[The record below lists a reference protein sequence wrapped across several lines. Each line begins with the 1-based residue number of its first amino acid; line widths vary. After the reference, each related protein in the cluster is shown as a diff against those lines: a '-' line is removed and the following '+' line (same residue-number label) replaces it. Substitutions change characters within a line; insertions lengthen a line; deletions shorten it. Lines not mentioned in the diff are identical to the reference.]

1 MEGEIPSSLSNC
13 SNLKFLNLHGNK
25 LKGKVPTELGSLM
38 KLKLLQLGIN
48 NLVGGIPPSLGNL
61 SSLTKFGVADNNL
74 VGNIPDAIGQLN
86 GLVFFT
92 ISFNKLSSTI
102 PSSLYNV
109 SSLQI
114 FSVSGN
120 QLNGTLSANIG
131 LNLPNLQNFYVG
143 GNEFSRSIPTSLC
156 NATQLQRIDLVKNK
170 FLESVPTNL
179 GNLLNLSWLDLSHNY
194 LGKNLHFLTSL
205 TNCSRLKNLVLALN
219 QFDGVLPNSVSTLS
233 NELIKLYFG
242 NNEISGT
249 IPGSL
254 ANLVNLIGLGL
265 NENHFIGVIPTAF
278 GKLIGTSSLPLVNIN
293 LSHNSFMGKLP
304 FEAGNLK
311 NINEMDISNNNL
323 SSEIPTSIGNY
334 VSQNNLSGPIPKGL
348 EKLFFFEK
356 LNLSFNNFEGEVPIK
371 GVFKNISALSLIGNT
386 KLCGGMQKLQLTK
399 CPVNVMKPRK
409 SIRFKHAI
417 VIISIVQIFLLFSS
431 FIVWMKK
438 SRKKSPSMVSTMDLI
453 NFSYKELYQETNGFS
468 RNNLIGSGSFG
479 SVYKGFIHLEER
491 TIAVKVLNLH
501 KKGASKSFMVECNA
515 LRNIQHR
522 NLVKI
527 LTCCSSMDYNGNQFK
542 ALVFEFMT
550 NGSLDFWLHQGLDN
564 ENQSM
569 NLILLQRLNVAIDVA
584 FAIDYLHNH
593 SVQPI
598 IHCDLK
604 PSVLLDNDTV
614 AHYDM
619 GDETSIEADTYSYR
633 ILLLEMFLGKR
644 PTDDMFKDG
653 LNVHNFAK
661 TALPKELVQI
671 VGPILLPRE
680 VDEAPIA
687 IVATRDL

>member
-92 ISFNKLSSTI
+92 ISFNKLSI
-102 PSSLYNV
+102 
-109 SSLQI
+109 
-114 FSVSGN
+114 SGN

-179 GNLLNLSWLDLSHNY
+179 GNLLNLSWLDL
-194 LGKNLHFLTSL
+194 T
-205 TNCSRLKNLVLALN
+205 LN

-323 SSEIPTSIGNY
+323 SN

-399 CPVNVMKPRK
+399 CPVNAV
-409 SIRFKHAI
+409 
-417 VIISIVQIFLLFSS
+417 
-431 FIVWMKK
+431 
-438 SRKKSPSMVSTMDLI
+438 
-453 NFSYKELYQETNGFS
+453 
-468 RNNLIGSGSFG
+468 FG
-479 SVYKGFIHLEER
+479 SVYKGFIHLKER

-542 ALVFEFMT
+542 ALTMKTINE
-550 NGSLDFWLHQGLDN
+550 LDP
-564 ENQSM
+564 SSKTKC
-569 NLILLQRLNVAIDVA
+569 AIDVA

-661 TALPKELVQI
+661 TACLKSLFNCWSNPSTK
-671 VGPILLPRE
+671 RS
-680 VDEAPIA
+680 
-687 IVATRDL
+687 